1 MKIGVLG
8 SGMVGQ
14 TVGAKLVELGHEV
27 IIGTRDPQKLAE
39 WAKTVKGSVTIGS
52 FAEAASSGELIFL
65 ATNGVGT
72 LNALELAG
80 QANFDGK
87 VVIDISNPLDFSKG
101 FPPSLTVCNTDSLGE
116 QVQRALPNAKIVKSL
131 NTVTAALMVDASLL
145 PGEHV
150 IYVAGN
156 DAAAK
161 KQVTDILKNWFK
173 WQAVVDVGDITSAR
187 ATEMILPIWVRLYG
201 AFQTPLFNF
210 QIVK

>member
-8 SGMVGQ
+8 SGIVGQ

-27 IIGTRDPQKLAE
+27 SIGTRDPHKLAE
-39 WAKTVKGSVTIGS
+39 WAKTVKGAVKIGS

-156 DAAAK
+156 DADAK

-201 AFQTPLFNF
+201 TLQTPLFNF

>member
-72 LNALELAG
+72 LNALELVG
-80 QANFDGK
+80 KSNFDGK

>member
-27 IIGTRDPQKLAE
+27 IIGTRDPQKLAD

-161 KQVTDILKNWFK
+161 ATVTDILKNWFK

>member
-8 SGMVGQ
+8 SGIVGQ
-14 TVGAKLVELGHEV
+14 TVGAKLVGLGHEV
-27 IIGTRDPQKLAE
+27 SIGTRDPQKLAE
-39 WAKTVKGSVTIGS
+39 WAKTVKGSVKIGS

-80 QANFDGK
+80 KSNFDGK

-156 DAAAK
+156 DADAK

-173 WQAVVDVGDITSAR
+173 WQAVVDVGDITGAR

-201 AFQTPLFNF
+201 ALQTGLFNF

>member
-8 SGMVGQ
+8 SGIVGQ
-14 TVGAKLVELGHEV
+14 TVGAKLVALGHEV
-27 IIGTRDPQKLAE
+27 IIGTRDPHKLAE
-39 WAKTVKGSVTIGS
+39 WAKTVKGSVKIGS
-52 FAEAASSGELIFL
+52 FAEAASAGELIFL

-80 QANFDGK
+80 TSNFDGK

-156 DAAAK
+156 DADAK

-201 AFQTPLFNF
+201 TLQTPLFNF